1 MERGENIMKKLMSLS
16 VSLMMLLSMI
26 PTSVFAVSETEY
38 ENQQQNLFTY
48 TFTEPTAE
56 GENGQAVITGFVE
69 NYKEL
74 LGGSSEI
81 VIPDIYVNSET
92 GVKYNCKV
100 DAVKSKFMQSNDF
113 ITKATLPKFYTG
125 VTINFFLNATA
136 LRTVVFKNEETFRFN
151 GKALSGCTSL
161 EKIYV
166 YANNLFNIPA
176 ATIFTNVP
184 ASAIPFPPSGY
195 WTRRKM
201 GKDVSSEIV
210 ELPPSD
216 IESVELLLSGVKLKK
231 EKKMVSDKSLLI
243 KENIKKDINSVS
255 KEVIES
261 PVEYDSSTLLF
272 LNEEERFQVLNAAA
286 NLVISNKKKLHNQ
299 LIKYNNSIIEWKR
312 KEKEAQSRLY
322 YNPKYDKPDN
332 EPTSFNEM
340 SNALKPRA
348 MQILDAVFCAVEKL
362 GGKINEDLSIKI
374 KKDTVRFRLCEGQ
387 NKVKHELT
395 RQEARELLE
404 YNDKIKN
411 NKWFAKP
418 QIKKYDYI
426 YNGKL
431 RIVFGEKNYIRDSKS
446 EKLEERLGDILI
458 NLYEKSEQLRI
469 DREKHEEE
477 LRRQEEEARLKEE
490 LRVRKEKEIKR
501 TIELTNQAED
511 YNIACQIRQYIS
523 AVIQEGNIDSE
534 KEKWIEWAKN
544 KADWYDPITAL
555 SYEYLGSREHSKSK
569 EEKRLR

>member
-1 MERGENIMKKLMSLS
+1 
-16 VSLMMLLSMI
+16 MI
-26 PTSVFAVSETEY
+26 PTNVFAVNETEY

-48 TFTEPTAE
+48 SFTEPTAE
-56 GENGQAVITGFVE
+56 GENGKAVLIGLVD

-74 LGGSSEI
+74 LGGSTELI
-81 VIPDIYVNSET
+81 LPNVYVNAET
-92 GVKYNCKV
+92 GVKYNCELNSAKT
-100 DAVKSKFMQSNDF
+100 KFLQENDY
-113 ITKATLPKFYTG
+113 ITKVTLSNLYKSISGKFC
-125 VTINFFLNATA
+125 FNATA
-136 LRTVVFKNEETFRFN
+136 MKTISFKYSGDKFRFN
-151 GKALSGCTSL
+151 ANSLSSCTSL

-166 YANNLFNIPA
+166 YAESLYNVPLS
-176 ATIFTNVP
+176 TVFTNVP
-184 ASAIPFPPSGY
+184 VSAIPFPPSGY

-216 IESVELLLSGVKLKK
+216 IESVELLLSGVKIKK
-231 EKKMVSDKSLLI
+231 EKKMVLDKSLLI

-272 LNEEERFQVLNAAA
+272 LNKEERFQVLNAAA

-332 EPTSFNEM
+332 EPTFFNEM

-362 GGKINEDLSIKI
+362 GGKINEDLSIII

-395 RQEARELLE
+395 RQEARELAE

-411 NKWFAKP
+411 NKWVAKP

-477 LRRQEEEARLKEE
+477 LRRQEDEARRKEE

-555 SYEYLGSREHSKSK
+555 SDEYLGSREHSKSK
-569 EEKRLR
+569 EEKDLDKLNSNRRFGWSW